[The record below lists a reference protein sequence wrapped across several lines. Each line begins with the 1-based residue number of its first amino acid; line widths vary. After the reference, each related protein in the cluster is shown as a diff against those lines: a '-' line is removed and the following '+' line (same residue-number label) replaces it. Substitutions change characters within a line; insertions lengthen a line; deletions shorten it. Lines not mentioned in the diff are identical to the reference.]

1 MANASLF
8 HFPSRWVSGNCCCV
22 LWVGVSGAMGS
33 ADFPVYSSFDRGDF
47 LADSDGLDDF
57 RMHQWIRQRFAASFV
72 SGRNVL
78 AAH

>member
-1 MANASLF
+1 
-8 HFPSRWVSGNCCCV
+8 
-22 LWVGVSGAMGS
+22 MGS